1 MFERFTRAARVA
13 VKDAE
18 TEARELG
25 SPTIEAEHLL
35 LALTRQ
41 DPSTAVARALA
52 QAGLDHERVTEAL
65 EAERERSLA
74 AVGISI
80 HDFELPTPH
89 PSTRP
94 RMAAGAKSAL
104 EHALRISLVRAD
116 KRIDGAH
123 ILLALLRPEAGTIP
137 RALSEAG
144 VDRDEL
150 NDLVTAAMSR
160 LARRPRRPRSRPAS
174 AGRGSRRRR

>member
-1 MFERFTRAARVA
+1 MFERFTRAARTA

-25 SPTIEAEHLL
+25 SPAVEAEHLL

-41 DPSTAVARALA
+41 DPATAVARALA
-52 QAGLDHERVTEAL
+52 EAGLDHDSVADAL

-74 AVGISI
+74 AVGISL
-80 HDFELPTPH
+80 HDFELPAPH

-94 RMAAGAKSAL
+94 RIAASAKSAL
-104 EHALRISLVRAD
+104 EQALRISLARAD

-123 ILLALLRPEAGTIP
+123 ILLALLRAEAGTVP
-137 RALSEAG
+137 RALAEAG
-144 VDRDEL
+144 VDRREL
-150 NDLVTAAMSR
+150 NDLVTAAMD
-160 LARRPRRPRSRPAS
+160 
-174 AGRGSRRRR
+174 G